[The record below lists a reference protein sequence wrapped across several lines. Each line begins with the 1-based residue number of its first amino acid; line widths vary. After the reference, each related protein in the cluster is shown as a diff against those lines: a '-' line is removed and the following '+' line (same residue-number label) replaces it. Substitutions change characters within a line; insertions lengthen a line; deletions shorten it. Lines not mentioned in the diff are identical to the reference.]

1 MTATITKAKSALRK
15 AQKTVEVAAANPLM
29 APEAI
34 AKLLEAE
41 QAFEAV
47 VIEMASPR
55 RTKGEA
61 MQARIQ
67 VKPKP
72 QAQAGPVVTF
82 AQSRVY
88 ALLRAAHDTRYRWTI
103 AEVTDC
109 LLAEKARLQA

>member
-55 RTKGEA
+55 RTKGDA

-67 VKPKP
+67 VKPRP
-72 QAQAGPVVTF
+72 PQAGPAVTF